1 MLYTNC
7 IPLEP
12 PSYQRPLSVSSPA
25 LKAVESAVATSKV
38 RAILDAFQPGE
49 LGADAIMQMLVG
61 ETSPSGL
68 MPYVIALVLLLWI
81 LSVCMI
87 LS

>member
-1 MLYTNC
+1 
-7 IPLEP
+7 
-12 PSYQRPLSVSSPA
+12 VSSPA